1 MKSKALAVVG
11 ALAISIGASAAS
23 IEMDSF
29 IDSLM
34 SRMTLDEKLGQLNLP
49 AAGDFATGEPLNARI
64 GDLAANA
71 RIGGTFNIAGTAKI
85 RSLQQIAVEETRL
98 GIPLLIGLDVIHG
111 CKTIFPI
118 PLALSA
124 SWDTVAV
131 ERMAHVSA
139 VEASALGI
147 GWTFSPM
154 VDISRDPRWGR
165 VAEGAGE
172 DPYLG
177 SLIARAYVRGY
188 QGDLSKPDNI
198 LACVKHFAL
207 YGASEAGRDYN
218 TVDMSRQR
226 MYNEYLAPYQAA
238 VDADVATLMTSFN
251 LVDGIPATA
260 NKWLVTDLLRKQW
273 GYEGMVVTDYESIK
287 EMRTHGVGDM
297 HANAVRAIKAG
308 TDMDMCAG
316 AFADPLL
323 KDYKEGKVGID
334 VIDRACRRVLEAK
347 YRSGLFENPYKY
359 NDLSREKKDVLTPAH
374 RAAAREIATKTFV
387 LLRNE
392 GKLLPLAPKGK
403 IAIIGPLGNNRE
415 NMMGTWS
422 AYGDGNDCV
431 SVYEGFKN
439 YVGNRAEVVYAKG
452 SNIDAGD
459 RIEQG
464 AEGYGGKM
472 RDPRSE
478 AELLAEAF
486 EVARDAD
493 VIVAAVGESL
503 GMSGEGSSR
512 ADITLPPTQHRLLEA
527 LLATGKPVVMLNFS
541 GRPTVMDWE
550 SENIPAILNV
560 WFPGTEAGN
569 AIADVVFGK
578 VSPSG
583 KLTMTMPRSV
593 GQIPVYYNHLNTGRP
608 NNSGKY
614 RIYTS
619 CYLDIPNSP
628 LYPFGYGLSYTTFDY
643 SDFALDSA
651 TLEADGKITA
661 SVKVTNTGTVAADEI
676 VQFYTRDMVADI
688 SRPVKELKHFERIS
702 LAPGESKVVKFEI
715 TPDKLRYYNSELE
728 YVAEPGEFQVMAG
741 PDSEHLATLTFT
753 LK

>member
-1 MKSKALAVVG
+1 MKNKTLTVLG

-23 IEMDSF
+23 TEMDSF

-218 TVDMSRQR
+218 TVDMGRQR

-260 NKWLVTDLLRKQW
+260 NKWLVSDLLRKQW

-297 HANAVRAIKAG
+297 QANAVRAIKAG

-323 KDYKEGKVGID
+323 KAYKEGKVGID

-374 RAAAREIATKTFV
+374 
-387 LLRNE
+387 L
-392 GKLLPLAPKGK
+392 
-403 IAIIGPLGNNRE
+403 
-415 NMMGTWS
+415 
-422 AYGDGNDCV
+422 
-431 SVYEGFKN
+431 
-439 YVGNRAEVVYAKG
+439 
-452 SNIDAGD
+452 
-459 RIEQG
+459 
-464 AEGYGGKM
+464 
-472 RDPRSE
+472 
-478 AELLAEAF
+478 
-486 EVARDAD
+486 
-493 VIVAAVGESL
+493 
-503 GMSGEGSSR
+503 
-512 ADITLPPTQHRLLEA
+512 
-527 LLATGKPVVMLNFS
+527 
-541 GRPTVMDWE
+541 
-550 SENIPAILNV
+550 
-560 WFPGTEAGN
+560 
-569 AIADVVFGK
+569 
-578 VSPSG
+578 
-583 KLTMTMPRSV
+583 
-593 GQIPVYYNHLNTGRP
+593 
-608 NNSGKY
+608 
-614 RIYTS
+614 
-619 CYLDIPNSP
+619 
-628 LYPFGYGLSYTTFDY
+628 
-643 SDFALDSA
+643 
-651 TLEADGKITA
+651 
-661 SVKVTNTGTVAADEI
+661 
-676 VQFYTRDMVADI
+676 
-688 SRPVKELKHFERIS
+688 
-702 LAPGESKVVKFEI
+702 
-715 TPDKLRYYNSELE
+715 
-728 YVAEPGEFQVMAG
+728 
-741 PDSEHLATLTFT
+741 
-753 LK
+753 